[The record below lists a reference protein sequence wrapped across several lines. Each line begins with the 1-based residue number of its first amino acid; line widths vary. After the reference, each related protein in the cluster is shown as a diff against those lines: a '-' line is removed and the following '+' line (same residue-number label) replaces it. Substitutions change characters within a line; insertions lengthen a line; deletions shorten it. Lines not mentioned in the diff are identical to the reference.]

1 MNSEVDSH
9 HLFEDLIAQP
19 LAVSLL
25 EAALSQGRFAPAYL
39 FSGPDGVGR
48 SLAVLRFLE
57 GVLTGGKSL
66 MRERRRLEA
75 LNHPDLLWLEP
86 TYQHQGRLVPQ
97 SQGEAEGVS
106 RRSPPLL
113 RLEQIRG
120 VTRFLGRQPVEALR
134 GMVVI
139 EAAEAMPEAAANA
152 LLKTLEE
159 PGHGLLILLSAA
171 PERLLSTIRS
181 RCQQIL
187 FSRLDG
193 DAMEVVLARV
203 QGAEIESSL
212 LGLDKPE
219 LLAMAGGS
227 PGALLSHLRAWQL
240 VPEELWHRLEDR
252 PQKPMDALALARDI
266 TEALNGEQQL
276 WLINWWQQHLWIQQS
291 DPNPLNRL
299 ERLRSH
305 LLGFVQPRLAWEV
318 ALLELIPS
326 T

>member
-1 MNSEVDSH
+1 MNPEVESSV
-9 HLFEDLIAQP
+9 LFEDLIAQP

-25 EAALSQGRFAPAYL
+25 EAALSKGRYAPAYL

-48 SLAVLRFLE
+48 SLAALRFLE

-75 LNHPDLLWLEP
+75 FNHPDLLWVEP

-97 SQGEAEGVS
+97 SQAEDEGVS
-106 RRSPPLL
+106 RRSPPLV

-171 PERLLSTIRS
+171 PERLLATIRS
-181 RCQQIL
+181 RCQQIF

-193 DAMEVVLARV
+193 EAMEAVLARARD
-203 QGAEIESSL
+203 AEGGSPL
-212 LGLDKPE
+212 LGLDQPE
-219 LLAMAGGS
+219 LLAMAAGS
-227 PGALLSHLRAWQL
+227 PGALLNHLSAWQA
-240 VPEELWHRLEDR
+240 VPEEFWSRLQDR
-252 PQKPMDALALARDI
+252 PQQPMVALALARDI

-276 WLINWWQQHLWIQQS
+276 WLIDWWQQHLWIQQS
-291 DPNPLNRL
+291 DPTPLKRL

-318 ALLELIPS
+318 ALLELMPS
-326 T
+326 A